1 MSFISPKQTKYLSLI
16 AVTLSI
22 TVAILTL
29 MGLLAILS
37 ANTGQLA
44 TLNTDAIIITS
55 PDSGAEFSVND
66 TVLFTVIFNP
76 SVLEGQATDY
86 YVLAKSL
93 NKIFL
98 QEEGTR
104 LSYNTAFSISRTFT
118 PKIPAEI
125 TLRGTMTVDGTDYYN
140 ELTVTVIDPTVEKVT
155 TEEITTGIETTS
167 GFDVIPV
174 IFGVFCAICYYYFQK
189 QREEIS

>member
-29 MGLLAILS
+29 MGLLAIL
-37 ANTGQLA
+37 NTRELSV
-44 TLNTDAIIITS
+44 LDTDAIIFTS
-55 PDSGAEFSVND
+55 PDEGAIYNVND

-86 YVLAKSL
+86 YVLAKSSE
-93 NKIFL
+93 KILL

-104 LSYNTAFSISRTFT
+104 LSYNTAFTISRTFT
-118 PKIPAEI
+118 PEIPAEI
-125 TLRGTMTVDGTDYYN
+125 TLRATMTVGGTDYYN
-140 ELTVTVIDPTVEKVT
+140 ELTIAVIDPTVEKVT
-155 TEEITTGIETTS
+155 TEEITTGIETAS
-167 GFDVIPV
+167 GFEIPV
-174 IFGVFCAICYYYFQK
+174 VLGVFCAICYYYFQK
-189 QREEIS
+189 RREEIT